1 MLWLASLLFPCRL
14 TINRWLSSQSCW
26 VSGSHPAGRP
36 AFHSSRPKA
45 PELYAF
51 WLRCLPVVGFLLIG
65 SSAESLGRLVLAMP
79 RGSAAH
85 RFVWAA
91 GWHAV
96 LRVLIWCQLFS
107 IFPYPPSYFVPQ
119 LVYTHHPPTEIKKI
133 RESLCWSESVCP
145 AWLVSEGELAADWWM
160 YEVSWAELLPRQ

>member
-1 MLWLASLLFPCRL
+1 MLSVFVRLNTVNIAPGHGFSNIFCFTCKGQVAGALTGISVVSVPSHHQSPAVLSELLGL
-14 TINRWLSSQSCW
+14 WISS
-26 VSGSHPAGRP
+26 GRP
-36 AFHSSRPKA
+36 AFQSSRPKA
-45 PELYAF
+45 LELYAF

-65 SSAESLGRLVLAMP
+65 SSAESPGRLVLAMP

-96 LRVLIWCQLFS
+96 PRVLIWCQLFS

-119 LVYTHHPPTEIKKI
+119 LVYTHHPLAESKKK
-133 RESLCWSESVCP
+133 
-145 AWLVSEGELAADWWM
+145 
-160 YEVSWAELLPRQ
+160 